1 MESSRGGGQD
11 AVSLSTVVA
20 PPFVGG
26 GGGDVT
32 YQCNVPCNEMV
43 IHSDGYI
50 VIHMESRWSG
60 GQDGERTGTWAVQVG
75 WFIIY

>member
-1 MESSRGGGQD
+1 MESSQGVGQD
-11 AVSLSTVVA
+11 AVSLSTFVA

-32 YQCNVPCNEMV
+32 YQCNVLCNEMV

-50 VIHMESRWSG
+50 VIHMESR
-60 GQDGERTGTWAVQVG
+60 
-75 WFIIY
+75 